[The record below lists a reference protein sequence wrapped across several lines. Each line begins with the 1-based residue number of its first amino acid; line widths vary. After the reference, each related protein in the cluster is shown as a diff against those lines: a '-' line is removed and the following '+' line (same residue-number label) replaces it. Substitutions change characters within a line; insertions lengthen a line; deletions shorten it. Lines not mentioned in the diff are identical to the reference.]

1 MHEGGKMAL
10 VVVKSQIAS
19 IVKESVKK
27 ENSPVDNV
35 AGDFAPALDKK
46 VREIIGAAIKRAEA
60 NNRRTLMGRDV

>member
-1 MHEGGKMAL
+1 MPM

-19 IVKESVKK
+19 IVKEAAK
-27 ENSPVDNV
+27 EQNTHVDNV

-46 VREIIGAAIKRAEA
+46 VREIIAKAIERANS

>member
-1 MHEGGKMAL
+1 MPL

-19 IVKESVKK
+19 IVKEAAKQQG
-27 ENSPVDNV
+27 SPVDNI

-46 VREIIGAAIKRAEA
+46 VREMVADAVGRATS

>member
-1 MHEGGKMAL
+1 MTL
-10 VVVKSQIAS
+10 VVVKSQIAA
-19 IVKESVKK
+19 IVKETVKK

-46 VREIIGAAIKRAEA
+46 VREMINTAIKRAEA

>member
-1 MHEGGKMAL
+1 MTL

-19 IVKESVKK
+19 IVKDVVKK

-35 AGDFAPALDKK
+35 ASDFAPALDKK
-46 VREIIGAAIKRAEA
+46 VREMINSAIKRAEA